1 MSNIT
6 IFENE
11 QFGSLRITDY
21 EGNFWFVARDV
32 AIALGYSDP
41 RKAVSTHC
49 KKVKSV
55 SLSDTPGSTATNIIP
70 ESEVYRLIMKSKLP
84 NAEAFQDWVVEEV
97 LPSIRKTGAY
107 KIKEEKPVKK
117 ELPHISKEF
126 KAAKALAKMVGLE
139 GNQAIIR
146 AANLVHKRTGF
157 NVITELEI
165 TMEAE
170 DNERLLTATEIGK
183 LHFNGLSAIKVN
195 LLLQAKGLQE
205 KDDKAWKPIGQG
217 IHYGVLCDNVK
228 RGSGGSVQTLKW
240 KESVVAVLVDDQ
252 AYAQ

>member
-1 MSNIT
+1 MSNVML
-6 IFENE
+6 FEDPE
-11 QFGSLRITDY
+11 FGSVRVTDH
-21 EGNFWFVARDV
+21 EGTPWLVAKDV
-32 AIALGYSDP
+32 ALALGYSDYGQAIQ
-41 RKAVSTHC
+41 RHC
-49 KKVKSV
+49 KKAQLVELIAGAAAPTK
-55 SLSDTPGSTATNIIP
+55 IIP
-70 ESEVYRLIMKSKLP
+70 ESDVFRLVMRSKLAT
-84 NAEAFQDWVVEEV
+84 AEAFQDWVVEEV

-117 ELPHISKEF
+117 ELPHITKEF
-126 KAAKALAKMVGLE
+126 KAAKALAKLVGLE

-165 TMEAE
+165 TMESE

-183 LHFNGLSAIKVN
+183 IHFNGLSAIKVN

-217 IHYGVLCDNVK
+217 VHYGVLCDNVK